1 MTEHHKANGVS
12 QTDADA
18 SISQRSRSN
27 GHTPR
32 ARAFFYDARGSD
44 RELPLDEV
52 EPKQL
57 RDDNLLWL
65 DVAEPDENIL
75 AQLQN
80 VLNVPKDMLRVP
92 NAVGRPQLQNHG
104 AFYRFAVDSAP
115 GHYEPANNGDDSGG
129 TAPRP
134 KEQNGAEPG
143 SIRVMFVV
151 AERWIVTI
159 HQGEISSFE
168 RFRDQDRAD
177 TRIGLL
183 TGQMLAASLLD
194 WHLGEYF
201 DEVSRIEAAVD
212 KLDERVLRETA
223 NKPVLGRMVA
233 LRRRVSRLR
242 ALLVAQRDVFYGLS
256 RPDFSLVTDSGA
268 APFYEALAQRFER
281 AVDEV
286 ERSRS
291 VVVGSFDLFTS
302 RTSQQT
308 NDLVKVLTFLTAIVG
323 FCAAIAGLM
332 GMNFKLAFFDTGLTG
347 FSIVTGALIV
357 TAALAVGYARYREW
371 I

>member
-1 MTEHHKANGVS
+1 MEPLKPA
-12 QTDADA
+12 QTR
-18 SISQRSRSN
+18 RSRKVRAPP
-27 GHTPR
+27 GGRR
-32 ARAFFYDARGSD
+32 ARAFFYDANGRD
-44 RELPLDEV
+44 RELPLDDV

-65 DVAEPDENIL
+65 DVAEPDEEIL
-75 AQLQN
+75 AHLQDI
-80 VLNVPKDMLRVP
+80 LNVPGDMLRVP
-92 NAVGRPQLQNHG
+92 DTVGRPQLHNHG
-104 AFYRFAVDSAP
+104 DYYRFAVDSAP
-115 GHYEPANNGDDSGG
+115 GHYEPADNDEHPGSA
-129 TAPRP
+129 APQP
-134 KEQNGAEPG
+134 KEQNGSEPG
-143 SIRVMFVV
+143 SIRVVFVV

-168 RFRDQDRAD
+168 RFRDQDKAE
-177 TRIGLL
+177 TLIGLL

-223 NKPVLGRMVA
+223 NKPLLGRMVA
-233 LRRRVSRLR
+233 LRRRVSKLR
-242 ALLVAQRDVFYGLS
+242 ALLVPQRDVFYGLS

-347 FSIVTGALIV
+347 FSLVTGALIV
-357 TAALAVGYARYREW
+357 TAALAVGYARHREW

>member
-1 MTEHHKANGVS
+1 MEPLKPA
-12 QTDADA
+12 QTR
-18 SISQRSRSN
+18 RSRKVHAPP
-27 GHTPR
+27 GARR
-32 ARAFFYDARGSD
+32 ARAFFYDANGRD

-65 DVAEPDENIL
+65 DVTEPDEEIL
-75 AQLQN
+75 AHLQE
-80 VLNVPKDMLRVP
+80 VLNVPGDTLRVP
-92 NAVGRPQLQNHG
+92 DTVGRPQLHNHG
-104 AFYRFAVDSAP
+104 DYYRFAVDSAP
-115 GHYEPANNGDDSGG
+115 GHYEPADNGDDGS
-129 TAPRP
+129 ASPHP
-134 KEQNGAEPG
+134 KEQNGSEPG
-143 SIRVMFVV
+143 SIRVVFVV

-168 RFRDQDRAD
+168 RFRDQDKAE
-177 TRIGLL
+177 TLIGLL

-212 KLDERVLRETA
+212 KLDERVLRETS
-223 NKPVLGRMVA
+223 NKPLLGRMVA
-233 LRRRVSRLR
+233 LRRRVSKLR
-242 ALLVAQRDVFYGLS
+242 ALLVPQRDVFYGLS

-347 FSIVTGALIV
+347 FSLVTGALIV
-357 TAALAVGYARYREW
+357 TAALAVGYARHREW